1 MDEALATLSVPGQA
15 VGHNAQVFAWR
26 GGGPLVTVEVGP
38 SPFGTDTLHLSAGML
53 AFHANAYLRLA
64 VPEGPQP
71 SSVHRE
77 RRARALVDSGLF
89 RDFNISAVTDVRA
102 SSSRLLAD
110 VSLLL
115 MDQRDVAYPIFQ
127 TGKHD
132 TCTLASAIFD
142 LREGT
147 VRFRMHRVAPVT
159 RMN

>member
-1 MDEALATLSVPGQA
+1 M
-15 VGHNAQVFAWR
+15 GHNAQVFAWR